1 MSFPPKK
8 VDYKI
13 KKTTIKN
20 KDIDNIINESIKSF
34 SSNVIIYRNNKKILD
49 IENTKI
55 NKLIETF

>member
-34 SSNVIIYRNNKKILD
+34 SSNVIIYRNNKKY
-49 IENTKI
+49 
-55 NKLIETF
+55 